1 MNKKQPIKI
10 NKLELE
16 TFLEN
21 CAKLLPHIWN
31 ILTLNDEIIDRQ
43 LEPIEQ
49 FYKANKNIS
58 KNDDELKKNME
69 KNSNF
74 SDDEI
79 NKYSEIM
86 KQKLMLK
93 KDLKDL
99 SELLFFLKKIGILE
113 AKLEH
118 HNKLDDIDTNIEWV
132 KKLQKKELKS

>member
-1 MNKKQPIKI
+1 MKQKEPIKI

-49 FYKANKNIS
+49 FYKTNKEIS
-58 KNDDELKKNME
+58 KDDDELKKNME

-74 SDDEI
+74 SDNEI
-79 NKYSEIM
+79 KKYSEIM
-86 KQKLMLK
+86 KQKLALK
-93 KDLKDL
+93 QDLKDL
-99 SELLFFLKKIGILE
+99 RELLFFLKKIGVLE
-113 AKLEH
+113 AKLEA
-118 HNKLDDIDTNIEWV
+118 NRKLDDIDTNIDWV

>member
-1 MNKKQPIKI
+1 MKTKEPIKI

-21 CAKLLPHIWN
+21 CAKLLPHFWN
-31 ILTLNDEIIDRQ
+31 LLTLNDEIIDRQ
-43 LEPIEQ
+43 LEPVEQ
-49 FYKANKNIS
+49 FYKENKDIS
-58 KNDDELKKNME
+58 KNDNELKKNME

-74 SDDEI
+74 TDDEI
-79 NKYSEIM
+79 KKYNELIN
-86 KQKLMLK
+86 QKLQLK
-93 KDLKDL
+93 QDLKQL

-118 HNKLDDIDTNIEWV
+118 HNKLDKIETNIDWV